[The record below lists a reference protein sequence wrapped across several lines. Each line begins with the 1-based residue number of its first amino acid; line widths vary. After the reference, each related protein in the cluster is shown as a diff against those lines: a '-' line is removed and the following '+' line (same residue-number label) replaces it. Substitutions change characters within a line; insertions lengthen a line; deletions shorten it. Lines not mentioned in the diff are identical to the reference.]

1 LRPLSAE
8 AQGRPPDTGRD
19 GGSRQPPMR
28 AGLPAWSSSE
38 AVADGPFFGRVSL
51 NPPRQVAPAGRP
63 RKPPFMNGDPNRVEE
78 ATRAALPRDGRRDA
92 RLEQRLRYLAGEQAR
107 LEAGPP
113 VRRFLRGASAPYCRF
128 LLTADPAHRFHCW
141 VTIRTVSAGLDHL
154 ERGKAGHQVAGSA
167 PDGLDPERPSV
178 AALADRVP

>member
-1 LRPLSAE
+1 
-8 AQGRPPDTGRD
+8 
-19 GGSRQPPMR
+19 MR

-92 RLEQRLRYLAGEQAR
+92 WLEQRLGYLAGELAR
-107 LEAGPP
+107 LKADPP
-113 VRRFLRGASAPYCRF
+113 LRRFLRGAVSAYRRF
-128 LLTADPAHRFHCW
+128 LFTADPAPRFHCRATIHAVEPRGW
-141 VTIRTVSAGLDHL
+141 VNSSTGKQVVKSLDRHRTA
-154 ERGKAGHQVAGSA
+154 RT
-167 PDGLDPERPSV
+167 R
-178 AALADRVP
+178 DRHWRRA